1 MIVTLPDS
9 SVRESF
15 AAKTYGDL
23 DKYLTTLSGGNPLG
37 EREVEQLCTKAKEVL
52 SRESNVQAIPAPVT
66 LCGDLH
72 GQFYDLVELFSVG
85 GAVPDTNYLFM
96 GDYIDRGY
104 YSVETVTLLVC
115 LKVRYPSRV
124 HILRGNHESR
134 QITQVYGFYDE
145 CLRKYGSAKVWRL
158 FTDLFDHLPLSAVV
172 ENSVFC
178 LHAGLSPSLDTL
190 DHIRELD
197 RVAEIPH
204 EGPICDLMWSD
215 PEDVTGWGISPRGAG
230 YLFGGDIVQ
239 QFNSINNLSL
249 IARAH
254 QLVMEGH
261 KMMFDSS
268 LVTVWSAP
276 NYCYRCG
283 NVASILEVDENLG
296 QQFKTFDAAPH
307 ENRSTPGRLG
317 PDYFL

>member
-1 MIVTLPDS
+1 MIVTPADS
-9 SVRESF
+9 STRHSLT
-15 AAKTYGDL
+15 ANTYGDL
-23 DKYLTTLSGGNPLG
+23 DAYLAKLSGGNPLD
-37 EREVEQLCTKAKEVL
+37 EREVGQLCAKATEVF
-52 SRESNVQAIPAPVT
+52 SRESNVQPIPAPVT
-66 LCGDLH
+66 ICGDLH

-85 GAVPDTNYLFM
+85 GSVPDTNYLFM

-104 YSVETVTLLVC
+104 YSVETVSLLVC
-115 LKVRYPSRV
+115 LKVRYPQRV

-145 CLRKYGSAKVWRL
+145 CLRKYGSATVWRH

-190 DHIRELD
+190 DHVRVLD

-230 YLFGGDIVQ
+230 YLFGGDVVQ

-261 KMMFDSS
+261 KMMFDAS
-268 LVTVWSAP
+268 LVTIWSAP

-296 QQFKTFDAAPH
+296 QKFKTFDAAPH
-307 ENRSTPGRLG
+307 EARSTPGKVG